1 MSRPEDLPRSASP
14 LKRRA
19 PSLPPDDNPTPN
31 PDATEDVDMIP
42 VPATSDDVSM
52 ADGETVSATDH
63 GAQEGHPDEPKA
75 GAQDSLGLE
84 ESALDIPGRSS
95 GLEADRAS
103 VEETQPGSEHEEDV
117 HATGAPLVDDA
128 QGQDRDQEPG
138 GENGNASAD
147 RKVQGQKA
155 FSSNSEDTADSDA
168 KTVDTVATS
177 ASLEPFNQ
185 SPSPADAS
193 LESAINKKPKGNRS
207 GRNSPAP
214 LSLGTRGRQG
224 QSDRVMGQTGLN
236 NLGNTCYMNSALQC
250 IRSVEELTKYFL
262 AGEHDEEMNYD
273 NPLGHNGAI
282 ARAYGFLL
290 KQIYKVPPPSTV
302 APRSF
307 KEVVGR
313 CAPQFSGWGQQ
324 DTQEFLGFL
333 LDGLQEDLNRIK
345 KKPYIPKP
353 DSTDEMVNDQ
363 EAIRGLAAQVWDIH
377 KQRDDS
383 IISDLFTGLYK
394 STLVCP
400 ECAKVSITFDPFTN
414 LTLPLPIQN
423 VWSRKVKFFPL
434 NDLPVFLNVEI
445 DKTASIKALKDFIAV
460 RVGVPS
466 ERMIGAEEYRDKFFK
481 VYEDD
486 QQASQEITRD
496 DIPAF
501 FELESQPTNTKPKTK
516 KKAKSFYSSYDK
528 EEIPHW
534 DDPMA
539 ARIVVPV
546 LHRLNPRSNKES
558 RIQAAKSSENISPPH
573 FIMLNPEEAQDEDI
587 IRRKI
592 LEKVA
597 TFSTWPA
604 LSGQHQQDATEHT
617 DSDQMLVT
625 TSDVDSSGDAA
636 VTAQSVE
643 GEDDLVDVS
652 MQDTIEGDAVSRQEA
667 ERSHGILRKFNSP
680 RPDWIKPDVYLDGQ
694 LQNLFDMSYFSEDTL
709 VPTGWNAVG
718 SSSERL
724 FPRLDARKPRPSS
737 PSQSD
742 EDMPSPSGSGTA
754 SEESGTEE
762 SGDVPE
768 TGAQTRMADEPS
780 EEESDASLPDLQDI
794 NKTPNLPLRPQ
805 ESKLKGG
812 KSGSKKKVKGH
823 KTYSKKGTKRWK
835 QQQQQQQAAR
845 QAHKRNSYLDEDPEW
860 GSKVDGGPLV
870 RLGEG
875 ILVDWDPAAWDV
887 VFGGQEASGDTRS
900 TAAGRPTFF
909 NLEILRDPQLEAKSQ
924 ARKTRANRG
933 ISLDDCLKEFEKD
946 EILSEDDKWYCPR
959 CKEHRRAAK
968 KFDLWKT
975 PDILIVHLK
984 RFSSSGT
991 RRDKI
996 DVVVDFPIE
1005 GLDITERVLER
1016 EDGKQE
1022 IYDLIAIDDHMGGL
1036 GGGHYTAFAKNFVNQ
1051 QWYKFDDSFAT
1062 PVKNPE
1068 AMITS
1073 HAYLLFYRRRSNHA
1087 LGGPKFD
1094 DILGRFG
1101 TPDEEDDDDA
1111 AVNSQGSESR

>member
-1 MSRPEDLPRSASP
+1 M
-14 LKRRA
+14 
-19 PSLPPDDNPTPN
+19 
-31 PDATEDVDMIP
+31 
-42 VPATSDDVSM
+42 
-52 ADGETVSATDH
+52 
-63 GAQEGHPDEPKA
+63 
-75 GAQDSLGLE
+75 
-84 ESALDIPGRSS
+84 
-95 GLEADRAS
+95 
-103 VEETQPGSEHEEDV
+103 
-117 HATGAPLVDDA
+117 
-128 QGQDRDQEPG
+128 
-138 GENGNASAD
+138 
-147 RKVQGQKA
+147 
-155 FSSNSEDTADSDA
+155 
-168 KTVDTVATS
+168 
-177 ASLEPFNQ
+177 
-185 SPSPADAS
+185 
-193 LESAINKKPKGNRS
+193 
-207 GRNSPAP
+207 
-214 LSLGTRGRQG
+214 
-224 QSDRVMGQTGLN
+224 
-236 NLGNTCYMNSALQC
+236 
-250 IRSVEELTKYFL
+250 
-262 AGEHDEEMNYD
+262 
-273 NPLGHNGAI
+273 
-282 ARAYGFLL
+282 
-290 KQIYKVPPPSTV
+290 
-302 APRSF
+302 
-307 KEVVGR
+307 
-313 CAPQFSGWGQQ
+313 
-324 DTQEFLGFL
+324 
-333 LDGLQEDLNRIK
+333 
-345 KKPYIPKP
+345 
-353 DSTDEMVNDQ
+353 
-363 EAIRGLAAQVWDIH
+363 
-377 KQRDDS
+377 
-383 IISDLFTGLYK
+383 
-394 STLVCP
+394 
-400 ECAKVSITFDPFTN
+400 
-414 LTLPLPIQN
+414 
-423 VWSRKVKFFPL
+423 
-434 NDLPVFLNVEI
+434 
-445 DKTASIKALKDFIAV
+445 
-460 RVGVPS
+460 
-466 ERMIGAEEYRDKFFK
+466 
-481 VYEDD
+481 
-486 QQASQEITRD
+486 
-496 DIPAF
+496 
-501 FELESQPTNTKPKTK
+501 
-516 KKAKSFYSSYDK
+516 
-528 EEIPHW
+528 
-534 DDPMA
+534 
-539 ARIVVPV
+539 
-546 LHRLNPRSNKES
+546 
-558 RIQAAKSSENISPPH
+558 
-573 FIMLNPEEAQDEDI
+573 
-587 IRRKI
+587 
-592 LEKVA
+592 
-597 TFSTWPA
+597 
-604 LSGQHQQDATEHT
+604 
-617 DSDQMLVT
+617 
-625 TSDVDSSGDAA
+625 
-636 VTAQSVE
+636 
-643 GEDDLVDVS
+643 
-652 MQDTIEGDAVSRQEA
+652 
-667 ERSHGILRKFNSP
+667 
-680 RPDWIKPDVYLDGQ
+680 YLDGQ

-780 EEESDASLPDLQDI
+780 EEESDASLPDLQACYKPTWTFPSAGTVPNDVQDI

-1051 QWYKFDDSFAT
+1051 QWYKFDGTLAFPIAIICDNTNVNLSDSFAT